1 MWDPPVLIPNTEVKP
16 HRADGTVRD
25 TVWESRSLPHFTKG
39 SLETEVL
46 LLVYEGQRTRFARKA
61 LNDRAVLVMGW
72 RIAGLMATTCSVTY
86 SASHYRLLGYGGMLP
101 RLLSP

>member
-1 MWDPPVLIPNTEVKP
+1 MPLCGNNRAPVAGRRIAGLEAT
-16 HRADGTVRD
+16 T
-25 TVWESRSLPHFTKG
+25 RSL
-39 SLETEVL
+39 V
-46 LLVYEGQRTRFARKA
+46 
-61 LNDRAVLVMGW
+61 RAVPVMGW

>member
-61 LNDRAVLVMGW
+61 LNDRAERRGTSV
-72 RIAGLMATTCSVTY
+72 RPPCSR
-86 SASHYRLLGYGGMLP
+86 AAEGGE
-101 RLLSP
+101 RHQA